1 MIYLDTS
8 VVVALLT
15 SEERSSFAIDWFAQ
29 CRDPLIS
36 SDWLITETHSALGI
50 KQRHHGLRPQ
60 ARQAA
65 GEQFERLL
73 RGGVELRSL
82 DRSRFRQAAELLQD
96 PALGLRA
103 GDALHLAVAINS
115 RCTQLASFDGRMLQA
130 AAALGLRPALE

>member
-15 SEERSSFAIDWFAQ
+15 PEDRSPQALDWLEQ
-29 CRDPLIS
+29 CHDPLIS

-50 KQRHHGLRPQ
+50 KQRHHGLSAE

-73 RGGVELRSL
+73 QGGVELRSL
-82 DRSRFRQAAELLQD
+82 DRGRFRQAADLLQD

-103 GDALHLAVAINS
+103 GDALHLAVALHS
-115 RCTQLASFDGRMLQA
+115 RCNRLASFDGRMLQA
-130 AAALGLRPALE
+130 AAALGMEPALD